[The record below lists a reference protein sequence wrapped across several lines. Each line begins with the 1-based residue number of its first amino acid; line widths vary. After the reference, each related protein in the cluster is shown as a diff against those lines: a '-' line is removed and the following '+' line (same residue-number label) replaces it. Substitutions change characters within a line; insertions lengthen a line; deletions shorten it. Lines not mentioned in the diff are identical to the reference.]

1 MTIKGNIN
9 HVLTERK
16 LYQDVV
22 LKVGILV
29 LESVTFFCNISHLAR
44 FSASIPTDLFK

>member
-1 MTIKGNIN
+1 MTIKGNMN
-9 HVLTERK
+9 NVLTERQ

-22 LKVGILV
+22 LKVSILM

-44 FSASIPTDLFK
+44 FSAAIPTDLFK